1 MFGNQNERG
10 PRPVIFTPFAYVIAS
25 THKKLAMEAV
35 VDMRFQAIIEAVV
48 RQAKAQR
55 SLLWA
60 DEFAARI
67 VSSTP
72 LDVRADDISQQIS
85 QVAAG
90 EGVPVTVMGR
100 PAGVQSC
107 CGQPA

>member
-1 MFGNQNERG
+1 
-10 PRPVIFTPFAYVIAS
+10 
-25 THKKLAMEAV
+25 MEAV

-100 PAGVQSC
+100 PAAVQSC